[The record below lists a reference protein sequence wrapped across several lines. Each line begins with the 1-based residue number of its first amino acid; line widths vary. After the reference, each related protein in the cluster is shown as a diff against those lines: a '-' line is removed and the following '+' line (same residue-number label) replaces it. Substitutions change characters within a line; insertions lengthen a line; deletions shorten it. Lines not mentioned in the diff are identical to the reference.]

1 MDGEIPPQSLLR
13 LRGVTKAFPGVLA
26 NDGVDIELLAGEVH
40 ALLGEN
46 GAGKST
52 LMGVATGTTTPDQG
66 QILLRGHR
74 VELGSPR
81 QALLAGIGYVQQHVA
96 LIPTMTVAENMAVSL
111 RATGERI
118 STASAAR
125 RVNSLCAEYG
135 MTLAVNS
142 RVGDLSVAD
151 QQRAELVKA
160 LLRKPMVL
168 VLDEP
173 TTLLTPQEAKEL
185 GRLMRNLTTE
195 GIGIFFI
202 SHKLEEV
209 LEVSDRISVLRRG
222 KMVGTV
228 PAAGASR
235 EQLANMMIGE
245 LQVPPVSSHEHR
257 PDSGAGRTLV
267 LDARSICIDTDSVTT
282 VTEATLDV
290 AAGEILGI
298 AGLEG
303 SGQVELTEALAGVR
317 PIASGEI
324 HLSAERQD
332 GRPIREWRR
341 RGVAHI
347 PADRLATGLVT
358 DMTVL
363 ENLLLPRVGDSTFS
377 RYGLIRRR
385 ATRRAGLALMK
396 RFDIRGGGPDAR
408 AGQLSG
414 GNQQKVV
421 LARELA
427 ESPSVIVCCYATRG
441 LDFRSSEWL
450 HQEIRQRRDG
460 GCAVVY
466 ASVDLEELLSLCDRV
481 AVMHAGQIVGVV
493 PADSATAESIGL
505 MMGGVRQSDGQR

>member
-257 PDSGAGRTLV
+257 PDSAAGRTLV

-298 AGLEG
+298 AGLED
-303 SGQVELTEALAGVR
+303 SGQVELT
-317 PIASGEI
+317 
-324 HLSAERQD
+324 
-332 GRPIREWRR
+332 
-341 RGVAHI
+341 
-347 PADRLATGLVT
+347 
-358 DMTVL
+358 
-363 ENLLLPRVGDSTFS
+363 
-377 RYGLIRRR
+377 
-385 ATRRAGLALMK
+385 
-396 RFDIRGGGPDAR
+396 
-408 AGQLSG
+408 
-414 GNQQKVV
+414 
-421 LARELA
+421 
-427 ESPSVIVCCYATRG
+427 
-441 LDFRSSEWL
+441 
-450 HQEIRQRRDG
+450 
-460 GCAVVY
+460 
-466 ASVDLEELLSLCDRV
+466 
-481 AVMHAGQIVGVV
+481 
-493 PADSATAESIGL
+493 
-505 MMGGVRQSDGQR
+505 